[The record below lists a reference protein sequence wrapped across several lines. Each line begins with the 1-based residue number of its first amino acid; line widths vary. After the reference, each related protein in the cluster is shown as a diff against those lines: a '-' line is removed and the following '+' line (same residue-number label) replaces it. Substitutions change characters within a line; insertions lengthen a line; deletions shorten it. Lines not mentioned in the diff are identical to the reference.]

1 MVNEPVN
8 LPPPLVVPVNGTTTV
23 AAASTVVTGANP
35 IAAANITRLS
45 NVATNLMRHLPVR
58 EACWRDRTRRR
69 RAPTRRTNVQVECPR
84 VGMLLRVSWSLVT
97 DPHGLARGLTNYGDA
112 DFSRY
117 LRRSFATSMGYSRE
131 MLARPVVGIAQSA
144 SGFNNCHRHFPELID
159 AVKRGVVA
167 AGGLP
172 LDFPTISL
180 GEVFLSPTSMMF
192 RNLMSIDVEEM
203 IRAQP
208 MDSVVLVGGC
218 DKTVPAQLMGA
229 ASANVPAVQ
238 LLAGPMMPMPYHG
251 ERLGACTDCR
261 RFWAKYRAG
270 GLSATEIQ
278 EIEGNLATTAGTCAV
293 MGTAS
298 TMAALAE
305 TLGMALPGTAAIPAV
320 HADRL
325 RAAEASGRQAVA
337 LATAGLRPS
346 RIMTA
351 KAIENALRVLL
362 AIGGST
368 NALIHLTAIAGRV
381 GVPVSLTR
389 LNELSDSTP
398 VLVDLK
404 PTGQHYMS
412 DLHAAGGV
420 GAVLRE
426 LKPLLHLDCLT
437 VTGDTLG
444 QRLAAEPGWVDRA
457 VVRPLDDP
465 YQKQGGLVA
474 LFGSLA
480 PGGAILKRS
489 AADPALFEREARAVV
504 FSSLDDLA
512 ARIDAADL
520 DVTPDDVLVLQ
531 NAGPKS
537 GYAMP
542 EAGYLPIPARLARA
556 GVKALVRISDARMSG
571 TAYGT
576 IVLHVSPE
584 AAVGGPLALVKSG
597 DRIRLSV
604 ARRSIDLV
612 VDEAELGRRR
622 AAWRAPT
629 TPPGRG
635 YAKLY
640 MQSVL
645 QAEHGCDFDFLR
657 QQEPTA

>member
-1 MVNEPVN
+1 MKK
-8 LPPPLVVPVNGTTTV
+8 
-23 AAASTVVTGANP
+23 
-35 IAAANITRLS
+35 
-45 NVATNLMRHLPVR
+45 
-58 EACWRDRTRRR
+58 
-69 RAPTRRTNVQVECPR
+69 
-84 VGMLLRVSWSLVT
+84 
-97 DPHGLARGLTNYGDA
+97 GLTRGLTNYGDA
-112 DFSRY
+112 GFSLY
-117 LRRSFATSMGYSRE
+117 LRRSFAKSMGYSGE
-131 MLARPVVGIAQSA
+131 LLARPVVGIADSR
-144 SGFNNCHRHFPELID
+144 SGFNNCHRHFPELIE
-159 AVKRGVVA
+159 AVKRGVLA

-172 LDFPTISL
+172 IEFPTVSL

-208 MDSVVLVGGC
+208 MDAVVLVGGC

-229 ASANVPAVQ
+229 ASADLPAVQ
-238 LLAGPMMPMPYHG
+238 LLAGPMMPTSFHG

-261 RFWAKYRAG
+261 RFWALHRAG
-270 GLSATEIQ
+270 KVDDKGID

-298 TMAALAE
+298 TMASIAE
-305 TLGMALPGTAAIPAV
+305 ALGMALPGSAAIPAV

-325 RAAEASGRQAVA
+325 RAAEASGRRAVE
-337 LATAGLRPS
+337 LAKAPLRPS
-346 RIMTA
+346 QIITG
-351 KAIENALRVLL
+351 KSVENAVRVLL

-368 NALIHLTAIAGRV
+368 NAIVHLTAIAGRAGV
-381 GVPVSLTR
+381 GIDLR
-389 LNELSDSTP
+389 KLNSLSDSTP

-412 DLHAAGGV
+412 DLYAAGGL

-426 LKPLLHLDCLT
+426 LKPLLHLDCMT
-437 VTGDTLG
+437 VTGMTLG
-444 QRLAAEPGWVDRA
+444 ERLEQEPPWVDRA
-457 VVRPLDDP
+457 VVRSFNDP
-465 YQKQGGLVA
+465 ISATGGLVA

-480 PGGAILKRS
+480 PNGAILKRS
-489 AADPALFEREARAVV
+489 AAEPKLFEKEGRAVV

-512 ARIDAADL
+512 ARIDDPGL
-520 DVTPDDVLVLQ
+520 DVTAEDFLVLQ

-542 EAGYLPIPARLARA
+542 EAGYLPIPAKLARA
-556 GVKALVRISDARMSG
+556 GVKDMVRISDARMSG

-584 AAVGGPLALVKSG
+584 SAIGGPLALARNG
-597 DRIRLSV
+597 DRIAISV
-604 ARRSIDLV
+604 RDRKIDLRV
-612 VDEAELGRRR
+612 PENELQKRK
-622 AAWRAPT
+622 ASWRPPLAP
-629 TPPGRG
+629 PARG

-640 MQSVL
+640 MDHVL

-657 QQEPTA
+657 KG